1 MRVSIRAAVALAALL
16 AAPGAGAD
24 PAADSEQLRSA
35 KALFFDGRYAE
46 ARGAWEAVRAA
57 GGPDAEAAAYWVAR
71 CSEGLGE
78 PARALNEYGLFLER
92 APRNRALAGE
102 ARTARLSLAARLY
115 RQGQSQHLSILTT
128 GLTDESA
135 SVRTFAALQL
145 AGLGPGVGKPAVPVL
160 CSLLSS
166 EKDPDLVDRAKLA
179 LLKVDPQ
186 ALAGER
192 CRAAASTPA
201 PVAAAGKA
209 PATWIRV
216 RIYEAGQ
223 KDPHVSINLPL
234 ALGDLIFK
242 SLPEDARQELRKK
255 GLDADTFWERLR
267 RLGPTELIQVQGDD
281 GERIEIRTE

>member
-1 MRVSIRAAVALAALL
+1 MRCWGRVAVTLAVLL
-16 AAPGAGAD
+16 AAAGAGAD
-24 PAADSEQLRSA
+24 PGADSEQLRSA

-46 ARGAWEAVRAA
+46 ARGAWEAVLAG

-78 PARALNEYGLFLER
+78 PARALTEYGLFLER
-92 APRNRALAGE
+92 TRNRALAEE
-102 ARTARLSLAARLY
+102 ARTARLSLAAKLH
-115 RQGQSQHLSILTT
+115 RQGQTQHLSILTA
-128 GLTDESA
+128 GLADESP

-160 CSLLSS
+160 CQVLAT
-166 EKDPDLVDRAKLA
+166 EKDPDLADRAKLG

-186 ALAGER
+186 ALSGER
-192 CRAAASTPA
+192 CRPGGTTPA
-201 PVAAAGKA
+201 PAPAGKG

-216 RIYEAGQ
+216 RIYEKGKPQ
-223 KDPHVSINLPL
+223 PSVSINLPL

-242 SLPEDARQELRKK
+242 SLPEDARRELNKK

-267 RLGPTELIQVQGDD
+267 KLGPTEFIQVQGDD

>member
-1 MRVSIRAAVALAALL
+1 MSCWGRVAVTLLVLL
-16 AAPGAGAD
+16 AAAGAGAD
-24 PAADSEQLRSA
+24 PGADSEQLRSA

-46 ARGAWEAVRAA
+46 ARGAWEAVLAG

-78 PARALNEYGLFLER
+78 PARALTEYGLFLER
-92 APRNRALAGE
+92 TRNRALAEE
-102 ARTARLSLAARLY
+102 ARTARLSLAAKLH
-115 RQGQSQHLSILTT
+115 RQGQTQHLSILTA
-128 GLTDESA
+128 GLADESP

-160 CSLLSS
+160 CQVLAT
-166 EKDPDLVDRAKLA
+166 EKDPDLADRAKLG

-186 ALAGER
+186 ALSGER
-192 CRAAASTPA
+192 CRPGGATPA
-201 PVAAAGKA
+201 PAPAGKG

-216 RIYEAGQ
+216 RIYEKGKPQ
-223 KDPHVSINLPL
+223 PSVSINLPL

-242 SLPEDARQELRKK
+242 SLPEDARRELNKK

-267 RLGPTELIQVQGDD
+267 KLGPTEFIQVQGDD

>member
-1 MRVSIRAAVALAALL
+1 MRCWGRVAVTLAVLL
-16 AAPGAGAD
+16 AAAGAGAD
-24 PAADSEQLRSA
+24 PGADSEQLRSA

-46 ARGAWEAVRAA
+46 ARGAWEAVLAG

-78 PARALNEYGLFLER
+78 PARALTEYGLFLER
-92 APRNRALAGE
+92 TRNRALAEE
-102 ARTARLSLAARLY
+102 ARTARLSLAAKLH
-115 RQGQSQHLSILTT
+115 RQGQTQHLSILTA
-128 GLTDESA
+128 GLADESP

-160 CSLLSS
+160 CQVLAT
-166 EKDPDLVDRAKLA
+166 EKDPDLADRAKLG

-186 ALAGER
+186 ALSGER
-192 CRAAASTPA
+192 CRPGGATPA
-201 PVAAAGKA
+201 PAPAGKG

-216 RIYEAGQ
+216 RIYEKGKPQPNVA
-223 KDPHVSINLPL
+223 INLPL

-242 SLPEDARQELRKK
+242 SLPEDARQELKKK

-267 RLGPTELIQVQGDD
+267 RLGPTELIQIQGDD

>member
-1 MRVSIRAAVALAALL
+1 MRCWGRVAVTLAVLL
-16 AAPGAGAD
+16 AAAGAGAD
-24 PAADSEQLRSA
+24 PGADSEQLRSA

-46 ARGAWEAVRAA
+46 ARGAWEAVLA
-57 GGPDAEAAAYWVAR
+57 GDGPDAEAAAYWVAR

-78 PARALNEYGLFLER
+78 PARALTEYGLFLER
-92 APRNRALAGE
+92 TRNRALAEE
-102 ARTARLSLAARLY
+102 ARTARLSLAAKLH
-115 RQGQSQHLSILTT
+115 RQGQTQHLSILTA
-128 GLTDESA
+128 GLADESP

-160 CSLLSS
+160 CQVLAT
-166 EKDPDLVDRAKLA
+166 EKDPDLADRAKLG

-186 ALAGER
+186 ALSGGR
-192 CRAAASTPA
+192 CRPGGATPA
-201 PVAAAGKA
+201 PAPAGKG

-216 RIYEAGQ
+216 RIYEKGKPQ
-223 KDPHVSINLPL
+223 PSVSINLPL

-242 SLPEDARQELRKK
+242 SLPEDARRELNKK

-267 RLGPTELIQVQGDD
+267 KLGPTEFIQVQGDD